1 MAGVQL
7 ATLLIGAVVIEQ
19 VFVIPGMGSELVRA
33 VSNRDLIT
41 VQGIVLV
48 LVVLV
53 LALNTII
60 DLLYPV
66 LDPRV
71 RRAA

>member
-1 MAGVQL
+1 M
-7 ATLLIGAVVIEQ
+7 
-19 VFVIPGMGSELVRA
+19 RA